1 MRYSIT
7 LASTV
12 VTLALGIQA
21 QNNWGADVTEG
32 GAWGVSTAVA
42 WGGSPTATAAG
53 SASTDASAITAPSGA
68 ECVWR
73 EFNEPIRCNNL
84 KGFADSIY
92 ALPRQTLTIT
102 TVPRP
107 SPVRLQAKT
116 TLIVSFMVS

>member
-12 VTLALGIQA
+12 VSLALGVQA

-73 EFNEPIRCNNL
+73 EYTVLVGASIRE
-84 KGFADSIY
+84 
-92 ALPRQTLTIT
+92 LPLIRFVMLLIRYRPLRLRFDRVRYNFKRRQ
-102 TVPRP
+102 
-107 SPVRLQAKT
+107 
-116 TLIVSFMVS
+116 F

>member
-1 MRYSIT
+1 MRYSVT
-7 LASTV
+7 FASTIV
-12 VTLALGIQA
+12 SLALGVQA

-73 EFNEPIRCNNL
+73 KYIEPGGTPIREPPLIRFVNFL
-84 KGFADSIY
+84 TRHRPLRLRLDRVRHDFKR
-92 ALPRQTLTIT
+92 RQL
-102 TVPRP
+102 
-107 SPVRLQAKT
+107 
-116 TLIVSFMVS
+116 